1 MIPMH
6 KIYPNL
12 KGMKVLMTMAI
23 MLFCGQMAFAFH
35 KAARLDT
42 NNPNRYKKSSD
53 IRFRISPA
61 RVTLKEAFQIISG
74 ETGFKFVYLEN
85 QVPVRKKVALTT
97 GLNNLE
103 DVLLSL
109 SKQAAIAFRRTN
121 DRILVSRIPAS
132 KIERESPPVAEN
144 IIENNLRITGRVTD
158 LKTGE
163 SLIGV
168 SVIAI
173 GTRIGTITD
182 SEGYYTLEISEGTK
196 QLTCSFIGYLTKIV
210 SLGKETVLDIA
221 LEADSKSLNEVI
233 VVGYGVQD
241 KRDVTGAISSVREEY
256 IERNSQ
262 ASPVLALQGQ
272 APGVDI
278 VASSFTAGSDPQ
290 IRIRGERSILASNN
304 PLIVIDG
311 IPFQGSLNDINSTDI
326 KSMEI
331 LKDASSTAIYG
342 SRAANG
348 VILITTKEGADNLKI
363 NFTSYLGSSS
373 LLRKVNMM
381 NASEFVQFRREA
393 QRTRMN
399 TDAVP
404 DDAVAFDPFEL
415 DMLASGIDTDWQ
427 DEIYGQ
433 GAIQNHMLGLQGATD
448 KTRYYVSASYFG
460 ENYLIENVD
469 FKRYNLRINLENTVT
484 KHLTWGTNTLF
495 ARTIGNRGGQGG
507 TDGIDQVYR
516 TDPLSSP
523 VDASGNKMFLTSED
537 PLRFNPLFNTDR
549 DNYVDEQTSTRIFP
563 AFFIRLNLNEKFSY
577 RLNAGGD
584 IRFERGNVF
593 KGRYSTSQK
602 GEIDNV
608 QIQTNER
615 LGYTLENVLDYSQAW
630 NAHKVTFTG
639 LFSIQESRSI
649 RGQMSAL
656 QLKQAPYVTF
666 YGIGDAVQFPVVA
679 NAMVNSQL
687 VSYMGR
693 VNYSFRDKYLLTVT
707 ARYDG
712 SSVFSPGRKWGFFPS
727 AGVGWRVS
735 DEPFLSGVHVISD
748 LKLRASYGV
757 TGNQAIDPYDSQAGL
772 RGTNY
777 RFGDLDGSGFEVSS
791 IENTDLGWE
800 KTTQLDAGI
809 DFGLLK
815 GRLTGSV
822 DYYHAVTRDLLY
834 QRRIP
839 LVTGFRSVA
848 SNIGTTMNTGME
860 WHLQSVIANRKKL
873 KWTVDVNAAFNR
885 NKIIDLYGDQ
895 STDDIGNN
903 LFIGN
908 PLKVF
913 YDNRFDGIWQL
924 DEKEAAAAYGYRPGD
939 IKMAD
944 IDGDGNIGPDDRQ
957 VLGSQFPKWTGGLSS
972 TLTFYGADL
981 SFLWITRQRYLVK
994 NEFKERYNTLV
1005 SRDGNISIDYWTPEN
1020 PSQSAPRPHR
1030 DDEPDNLRLL
1040 TYEDGSFIRLRNVSL
1055 GYSFPEHWLSRLR
1068 AQRLRIYLSLLN
1080 PITIT
1085 RFEGMDPEQTAYTG
1099 GTSGTKFAQPGNYR
1113 QTVIGLNLTF

>member
-1 MIPMH
+1 
-6 KIYPNL
+6 
-12 KGMKVLMTMAI
+12 MKALAALALI
-23 MLFCGQMAFAFH
+23 LFCQAAFAGNEET
-35 KAARLDT
+35 RVDT
-42 NNPNRYKKSSD
+42 NNPNRYKKSSE

-61 RVTLKEAFQIISG
+61 RVMLKEAFSIIAG

-85 QVPVRKKVALTT
+85 QIPVKKKVVLSAALK
-97 GLNNLE
+97 NLE
-103 DVLLSL
+103 EVLLSL
-109 SKQAAIAFRRTN
+109 SEQADVSFRRVN
-121 DRILVSRIPAS
+121 DRVLASRI
-132 KIERESPPVAEN
+132 ERKSLPVAEN
-144 IIENNLRITGRVTD
+144 IIEKNIRISGSVTD
-158 LKTGE
+158 SKTGE
-163 SLIGV
+163 PLIGV
-168 SVIAI
+168 SIVGY
-173 GTRIGTITD
+173 GTQIGTITD
-182 SEGYYTLEISEGTK
+182 NEGKYTLEIPEGTTR
-196 QLTCSFIGYLTKIV
+196 LTCSLIGYQSRTV
-210 SLGKETVLDIA
+210 TLGDQTELDIT
-221 LEADSKSLNEVI
+221 LDVDSKSLSEVV
-233 VVGYGVQD
+233 VVGYGLED
-241 KRDVTGAISSVREEY
+241 KRDVTGSITSVREEY
-256 IERNSQ
+256 IERNPQ

-278 VASSFTAGSDPQ
+278 VASSFTSGSDPQ

-311 IPFQGSLNDINSTDI
+311 IPFQGSLNDINTTDI

-348 VILITTKEGADNLKI
+348 VILITTKDGADKLKI
-363 NFTSYLGSSS
+363 NFTSYKGYTR
-373 LLRKVNMM
+373 LLRKVKMM
-381 NASEFVQFRREA
+381 GASEFAQFRREA

-399 TDAVP
+399 TGALP
-404 DDAVAFDPFEL
+404 DDSDAFDPFEL
-415 DMLASGIDTDWQ
+415 DMLARGVDTDWQ

-433 GAIQNHMLGLQGATD
+433 GSIQNYMLGLQGATD
-448 KTRYYVSASYFG
+448 NTRYYLSASYFD
-460 ENYLIENVD
+460 ENYLIKNVD
-469 FKRYNLRINLENTVT
+469 FKRYNFRINLENNVT

-495 ARTIGNRGGQGG
+495 ARTTGNSGGLGG

-516 TDPLSSP
+516 TDPLSSAT
-523 VDASGNKMFLTSED
+523 DMSGNPQFLTSED

-549 DNYVDEQTSTRIFP
+549 DNYVDENTGTRIFP
-563 AFFIRLNLNEKFSY
+563 TFFLQLNLNNRLSY
-577 RLNAGGD
+577 RLNTGGD
-584 IRFERGNVF
+584 IRFERNNVF
-593 KGRYSTSQK
+593 KGKYATSQK
-602 GEIDNV
+602 GEIDHV

-615 LGYTLENVLDYSQAW
+615 LGYTLENILNYSQAW
-630 NAHKVTFTG
+630 NAHELKFTG
-639 LFSIQESRSI
+639 LFSIQQARNI
-649 RGQMSAL
+649 RGRMSAL
-656 QLKQAPYVTF
+656 QLKQAPHVTF
-666 YGIGDAVQFPVVA
+666 YGIGDAVQFPVVD
-679 NAMVNSQL
+679 NEMVNSRL
-687 VSYMGR
+687 ASYMGR
-693 VNYSFRDKYLLTVT
+693 VNYHFRDKYLLTVT

-727 AGVGWRVS
+727 VGIGWRIS
-735 DEPFLSGVHVISD
+735 DEPFLSNTRLFSE

-800 KTTQLDAGI
+800 KTTQLDIGI

-822 DYYHAVTRDLLY
+822 DYYHALTRDLLY

-860 WHLQSVIANRKKL
+860 WHLQSVIVNRKKV
-873 KWTVDVNAAFNR
+873 KWTMDVNTSFNR
-885 NKIIDLYGDQ
+885 NRIIDLYGDKT
-895 STDDIGNN
+895 TDDIGNN

-913 YDNRFDGIWQL
+913 YDNRFRGIWQL
-924 DEKEAAAAYGYRPGD
+924 DEKETAAAYGYSPGD

-944 IDGDGNIGPDDRQ
+944 IDGDGDIDPDDRE

-972 TLTFYGADL
+972 TLTVYGADL

-994 NEFKERYNTLV
+994 NEFRERYNTLV
-1005 SRDGNISIDYWTPEN
+1005 SRDGNVSIDYWTPEN

-1040 TYEDGSFIRLRNVSL
+1040 TYEDGSFVRLRNVSL
-1055 GYSFPEHWLSRLR
+1055 GYTFPEQWLSRLR
-1068 AQRLRIYLSLLN
+1068 TQRLRIYISLLN
-1080 PITIT
+1080 PVTIT
-1085 RFEGMDPEQTAYTG
+1085 RFKGIDPEQPAYTG
-1099 GTSGTKFAQPGNYR
+1099 GTKFAQPGNYR